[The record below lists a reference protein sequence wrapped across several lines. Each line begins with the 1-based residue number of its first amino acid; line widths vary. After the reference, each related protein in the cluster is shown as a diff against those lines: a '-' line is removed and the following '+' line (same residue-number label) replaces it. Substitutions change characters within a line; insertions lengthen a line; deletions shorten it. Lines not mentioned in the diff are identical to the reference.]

1 MGALLTSRHSADRS
15 KCPHSNIGRNSA
27 GIYCGRAKS
36 RGVAAARARSAVPG
50 RRKAVRRLLLDGG
63 DALVVV
69 LRARPRE
76 KLSVLSLVPLL
87 PTSGRVGGPEQAR
100 RDVPGLGGTTLSLP
114 LLGAEA
120 RCPQAC
126 SERRA
131 RASPARSRSPRSAC
145 ASAIAPSRSTGDSSA
160 SPALSARPRSSAASA
175 ARGSP
180 RCAHGAPL
188 TCDSRADLFHATGC
202 AASCAMRQ
210 CKQNGVWR
218 MAVQGRLCLFR
229 YKQINR
235 SGRG

>member
-76 KLSVLSLVPLL
+76 KLLVLPLVPLL
-87 PTSGRVGGPEQAR
+87 PTSGRAGGPKQAR
-100 RDVPGLGGTTLSLP
+100 RDIPGLSGTTLSLS
-114 LLGAEA
+114 LLGAA

-126 SERRA
+126 SEPRA

-145 ASAIAPSRSTGDSSA
+145 ASAMAPSRSTGDSSA
-160 SPALSARPRSSAASA
+160 RPALSARPRSSAASA

-188 TCDSRADLFHATGC
+188 GPITH
-202 AASCAMRQ
+202 
-210 CKQNGVWR
+210 V
-218 MAVQGRLCLFR
+218 
-229 YKQINR
+229 
-235 SGRG
+235 